1 MSTIADLIRARLG
14 DDHAGYVFE
23 GSVTSWDDVVRE
35 STRRATFLREHLD
48 PTAKPHVGVL
58 LENTPEYLYWI
69 GAAALTGSCIVG
81 INPTR
86 RGAELARDVRH
97 TDCQMIV
104 TDAAGRSTF
113 DGLDCGVPATAF
125 VDVDAVRPTLPPF
138 DAELLANSAP
148 DRSESVV

>member
-58 LENTPEYLYWI
+58 LENTPSI
-69 GAAALTGSCIVG
+69 CTGSA
-81 INPTR
+81 R
-86 RGAELARDVRH
+86 RRSPAR
-97 TDCQMIV
+97 
-104 TDAAGRSTF
+104 ASSAST
-113 DGLDCGVPATAF
+113 PR
-125 VDVDAVRPTLPPF
+125 DAVPSWRATCATPT
-138 DAELLANSAP
+138 A
-148 DRSESVV
+148 R